1 MDLIKIVTTNDRA
14 GLGQYLD
21 EHGGL
26 NELCYYGQSVLHV
39 SVFLNHL
46 EMTRYI
52 LEELGADPNI
62 KDSIGRTP
70 LQLACY
76 YSFYQIAEVLL
87 RNGGSIDQTCYA
99 RAMNS
104 WDGSSQ
110 TEIIQ
115 LLKEWDEV

>member
-1 MDLIKIVTTNDRA
+1 MDLIRIIKTNDRV
-14 GLGQYLD
+14 GLWEYLNENGGLD
-21 EHGGL
+21 EL
-26 NELCYYGQSVLHV
+26 TYNGQSVLHL
-39 SVFLNHL
+39 SVFLNQL

-87 RNGGSIDQTCYA
+87 RNGGSIDQTCYCEG
-99 RAMNS
+99 N
-104 WDGSSQ
+104 
-110 TEIIQ
+110 E
-115 LLKEWDEV
+115 